1 MKRKKI
7 KSIHER
13 IEDKIYV
20 QSIQKITATEA
31 LRMAKEYG
39 YDGDRKI
46 YNDGKKYFWGYA

>member
-20 QSIQKITATEA
+20 QSIQKITATKA

>member
-20 QSIQKITATEA
+20 QSIEKITATEA

>member
-13 IEDKIYV
+13 IADKIYV
-20 QSIQKITATEA
+20 QSIQKITASEA

-46 YNDGKKYFWGYA
+46 YNDGKKYFWGDA

>member
-13 IEDKIYV
+13 IEEKIFV
-20 QSIQKITATEA
+20 LSIQKITATEA

-46 YNDGKKYFWGYA
+46 YNDGKKYFWSDA